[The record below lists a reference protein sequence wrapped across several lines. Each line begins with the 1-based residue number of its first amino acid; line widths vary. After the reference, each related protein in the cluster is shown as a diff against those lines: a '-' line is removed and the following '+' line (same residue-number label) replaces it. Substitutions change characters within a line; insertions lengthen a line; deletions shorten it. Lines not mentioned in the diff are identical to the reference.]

1 MWQTTVEKEDIEFV
15 VASDD
20 VLYYSIL
27 TLIYRAIPAPKGA
40 KSTFT
45 PACVAAARTALQKH
59 DGCMAMLRPYGSLLV
74 NLYIQW
80 TILYTPFIPFIVV
93 FCHVIETTDPGTD
106 LEQLHS
112 FVASMEPALQLSES
126 ATRMQHLFQVLYN
139 VALKYLEVKMSR
151 EQLSVGRE
159 FDTYLNA
166 LGYGPGPLVAQPNG
180 TTTNS
185 SNGSNN
191 GGGVFGHMTGGDVS
205 AAGALLSAGAPGS
218 AASATPSLHS
228 PPGHA
233 PPWSGFQAPDA
244 AVMPPQGM
252 VLGEWF
258 YSNRQMMGLMDD
270 EAL

>member
-27 TLIYRAIPAPKGA
+27 TLIYRAIPAPKGS

-45 PACVAAARTALQKH
+45 PACVATARTALQKH
-59 DGCMAMLRPYGSLLV
+59 DSCMAMLRPYGSLLV

-80 TILYTPFIPFIVV
+80 TILYTPFIPFIVI
-93 FCHVIETTDPGTD
+93 FCHVVETTDPTD
-106 LEQLHS
+106 LGQLHS
-112 FVASMEPALQLSES
+112 FVASMEPAMQLSES

-139 VALKYLEVKMSR
+139 VACKYLEVKMSR

-166 LGYGPGPLVAQPNG
+166 LGYGPGDHGAGAASAGP
-180 TTTNS
+180 
-185 SNGSNN
+185 
-191 GGGVFGHMTGGDVS
+191 VFG
-205 AAGALLSAGAPGS
+205 AGALLPGGAPSTSS
-218 AASATPSLHS
+218 AASSLQS
-228 PPGHA
+228 PPGGHA
-233 PPWSGFQAPDA
+233 PAWTGFQAPDA
-244 AVMPPQGM
+244 AVMPQQGM

-258 YSNRQMMGLMDD
+258 YNNRQMMGLMDD